1 MLGCEFLDGE
11 QKKSL
16 TEQHNQ
22 ETAFK
27 KKLEKKQTKNEYEIA
42 LNLLNNDITVLDK
55 RKKSLNLNE
64 NIEIDLDKL
73 NIIKLEISRINAEIG
88 RLNIRKEI
96 IIEAKKDLEASITK
110 IDVEQLSIIYRQ
122 ATQQISGIQKT
133 FEDLVQYHNQ
143 MIVEKIKFI
152 AQDLPT
158 IENNILTKTNALK
171 QLITDEKQLTS
182 IVSKSVSF
190 EELENLNIELYK
202 KYTKKGQ
209 YETTIKQ
216 LEDVEDEIKILNSK
230 LFKIDTQL
238 FSNEFEKIIKS
249 QINKFN
255 NHFAAISTRLYGAQ
269 YALKYE
275 INTNTKGQK
284 LYKFSAFNAN
294 FSSGTKQGEIACFE
308 IAYIFFADEEK
319 IPCLHFLLNDKKE
332 LMHGNQLVKIAEL
345 ANEIDNI
352 QIVDSILKDKL
363 PEELNRED
371 FFILKLSP
379 TDKLF
384 GLSDTASTVVEKR

>member
-1 MLGCEFLDGE
+1 LNNKDAIRRINQQDILDKDFEAELLSLVFPTHKVSKPTFRQLISHNIRYEDNKVTNTLKTLNNYTSDIEYSTLHLFMLGCEFLDGE

-143 MIVEKIKFI
+143 MFVE
-152 AQDLPT
+152 
-158 IENNILTKTNALK
+158 
-171 QLITDEKQLTS
+171 
-182 IVSKSVSF
+182 
-190 EELENLNIELYK
+190 
-202 KYTKKGQ
+202 
-209 YETTIKQ
+209 
-216 LEDVEDEIKILNSK
+216 
-230 LFKIDTQL
+230 
-238 FSNEFEKIIKS
+238 
-249 QINKFN
+249 
-255 NHFAAISTRLYGAQ
+255 
-269 YALKYE
+269 
-275 INTNTKGQK
+275 
-284 LYKFSAFNAN
+284 
-294 FSSGTKQGEIACFE
+294 
-308 IAYIFFADEEK
+308 
-319 IPCLHFLLNDKKE
+319 
-332 LMHGNQLVKIAEL
+332 
-345 ANEIDNI
+345 
-352 QIVDSILKDKL
+352 
-363 PEELNRED
+363 
-371 FFILKLSP
+371 
-379 TDKLF
+379 
-384 GLSDTASTVVEKR
+384 